1 VNFNL
6 KKEIM
11 RVYLKRIEKETNEKQ
26 SIWDAFENHMDSI
39 YFAGATD
46 SLAEEAVNFE
56 YENFKKSY
64 AE

>member
-1 VNFNL
+1 
-6 KKEIM
+6 M

-39 YFAGATD
+39 YFSGATD